1 MTLTGLMT
9 ALGIGLLIGVVRE
22 RGHREDTVEAGT
34 RTHALVALLGFVSL
48 NLGTWPFVA
57 TLVVIGA
64 LVVGGYHATAR
75 NDPGQTGE
83 VALLVT
89 LMLAAL
95 ATQEAA
101 LAAGLGVL
109 TALLLY
115 AKRAS
120 QHISRVLITEHE
132 LQDGLMLAAAA
143 LVVMPLLPPEPIDPW
158 GALELTTLWRIVVLV
173 MAVGMVGHVAQ
184 RALGGRWG
192 LPLAAFFSGFVS
204 STAVMASTGQRTR
217 AGLTPAA
224 PAAASALLA
233 NLASLSLFAGV
244 VGTVSP
250 LLMTTLGGP
259 LAMGGAALLLVA
271 LPALRRSALQEETT
285 GHSERAFKLSH
296 ALAIAGLIAAM
307 SLVAALL
314 QQTFGDIGVLVAAL
328 CVAWVE
334 VHAAAASIAQLM
346 NTGGMAPESVHW
358 AIVAVLA
365 SSALAKTLLACV
377 SGGVRFGL
385 TVGLGLMAMTAG
397 TAVGVWWQ
405 G

>member
-95 ATQEAA
+95 ATQEPA
-101 LAAGLGVL
+101 LSAGLGVL
-109 TALLLY
+109 AALLLY

-120 QHISRVLITEHE
+120 KHISRVLITEQE

-204 STAVMASTGQRTR
+204 STAVVASTGQRTR

-224 PAAASALLA
+224 PAAASALLS